1 MSSTTREPGPDDLP
15 DSTLDGADGRE
26 EGIRQ
31 EAHASGHARIN
42 QAGRDQHFYYS
53 AGAHTRRSTRPGT
66 EALECPYPGLA
77 AFGPEQARW
86 FFGRD
91 GLVADL
97 LARLDQR
104 LRGVGGIQMVIAPSG
119 TGKSSLLRAGLLPR
133 LAQSALPDSHR
144 WPVLLFTPTTDPVG
158 ALAAQ
163 ICSLTGAEAAET
175 ADRFRADPCA
185 GAAMLAR
192 HIDDDHA
199 MRVVVVVDQFEELFT
214 LCADDRQRRMFI
226 DLLSRIADPYPEA
239 EASTARPAG
248 LVVIGMRADF
258 YAACAGHPGLRT
270 ALEDAPLL
278 VGAMSRAEVRE
289 AIIFPAQDVGLD
301 IEPGL
306 VELLLRDL
314 GATSGPGEEE
324 TTGYEAGRLPLLAHA
339 LRVSWQ
345 QRNGATL
352 TVEGYQATG
361 GIQRALATTA
371 DRAFAGLDADGRKA
385 ARTVF
390 LRLVKIGEGVDDG
403 RRRRSWTELVE
414 ASGDSRAASAVVDVF
429 TEARLLTREQDT
441 VEITHEAL
449 LHGWPQLRRWI
460 DGDRAGRIL
469 HQDLEEETAAWER
482 AGGDPALLYRGS
494 RLELAQAWAAAAP
507 VGDLSL
513 AARAFL
519 SASARLHRRTVRLR
533 VAVIAALAVLTVV
546 AATTAVIGVRE
557 RNEALRQ
564 RDTATYNRILAEADR
579 LADTDISLSA
589 QLTLVAHRRN
599 PGDDTYTRILNM
611 QHIPLSIR
619 LTVQADSVN
628 SVAFSPSGRILAAAG
643 SDGLIRLWDVAD
655 PAQPKPLGPLAGHTD
670 GILEVA
676 FSPDGQA
683 LASLGYDKSVRLWSV
698 ADPARPKPLGRPL
711 ALHSDELSTLAFS
724 TDGHI
729 LVVADSQVHLWSVR
743 DPARPKPLGRLP
755 AHFTDGVF
763 SLAFSPDGH
772 MLAVGDSDQ
781 KVWRWSLND
790 PAHPRPLGRPLV
802 HDGFLTSVN
811 ALAFSPG
818 GELASASDDVRRW
831 DVRTGELVSRPLGGS
846 TDDVSDVA
854 FSPDRYT
861 LASTDDN
868 VIRLWNV
875 SERSEV
881 KAIGQPLTGHTGAV
895 RSLAFSADGRTL
907 ASGADDGTVRL
918 WNLAVGRITN
928 ATGPAPSVAFGPDGR
943 TLVGVDWATQLWRTT
958 DRARPTPLGEFPSGF
973 AAQFDGVLGPMA
985 LSPDWRT
992 LATVGDRNHGGR
1004 SLRLWK
1010 VTAGDRAVQI
1020 GPPLTSHSDAFTSVA
1035 FSPYG
1040 RFLVAIG
1047 EDGSVR
1053 LWDVAD
1059 PAHPAASAQ
1068 PLTGPTGD
1076 VVSLAF
1082 SPDGHTLASA
1092 DGNDVSIWNIADPV
1106 RPKPLSRLPSTSTD
1120 DVQSLAF
1127 SPDGHTLA
1135 VADTQ
1140 VHLWSV
1146 RDLTQPKPLEQLPFQ
1161 TTGSGLSLAFS
1172 PDGHTLASGGGDGSV
1187 WLWHISASGRAEPRG
1202 QRLTAHNGAVTSVA
1216 FSPDGHLLA
1225 SAGGDRSIQLWEL
1238 DVEATIRRICAS
1250 SAGAMTADAWRRYV
1264 GDNSYSPPCGNRG

>member
-1 MSSTTREPGPDDLP
+1 MSSTTRDPGPDDTP
-15 DSTLDGADGRE
+15 DSPLGGADRQG
-26 EGIRQ
+26 EGVRQ

-53 AGAHTRRSTRPGT
+53 VGPHTRRRTRPG

-77 AFGPEQARW
+77 AFAPEQARW

-104 LRGVGGIQMVIAPSG
+104 LRGVGRIQMVIAPSG

-163 ICSLTGAEAAET
+163 ICSLTGTDTAET
-175 ADRFRADPCA
+175 ADRLRADPCA
-185 GAAMLAR
+185 GAAMLAG

-214 LCADDRQRRMFI
+214 VCADDRQRRIFI

-239 EASTARPAG
+239 EAPAARPAG

-289 AIIFPAQDVGLD
+289 AIIFPAQDVGLE

-314 GATSGPGEEE
+314 GATNGPGEEE

-371 DRAFAGLDADGRKA
+371 DRAFAGLAADERKA

-390 LRLVKIGEGVDDG
+390 LRLVKIGEGADDS
-403 RRRRSWTELVE
+403 RRRVSWTELVE
-414 ASGDSRAASAVVDVF
+414 ASGDSPTASAVVDVF

-460 DGDRAGRIL
+460 DGDRTGRIL

-494 RLELAQAWAAAAP
+494 RLEVAQAWAAAAP

-519 SASARLHRRTVRLR
+519 SASARLHRRTARLR
-533 VAVIAALAVLTVV
+533 VSVIAALAVLAVV

-557 RNEALRQ
+557 RGEALRQ

-599 PGDDTYTRILNM
+599 PGDDTYTRILNI
-611 QHIPLSIR
+611 QHTPLSIR
-619 LTVQADSVN
+619 LAVQADSIN

-643 SDGLIRLWDVAD
+643 GDGLIRLWDVAD
-655 PAQPKPLGPLAGHTD
+655 PAHPKPLARPLSGHTD

-683 LASLGYDKSVRLWSV
+683 LASLGYDKSVRLWDV

-711 ALHSDELSTLAFS
+711 SLHSDYLSTLAFS
-724 TDGHI
+724 PDGHI

-755 AHFTDGVF
+755 AHFTNGVF

-772 MLAVGDSDQ
+772 MLAVGDNDQ
-781 KVWRWSLND
+781 KVWRWSLDD

-831 DVRTGELVSRPLGGS
+831 DPYTGNLVSRPLGGS
-846 TDDVSDVA
+846 TDVVSDVA
-854 FSPDRYT
+854 FSPDRFT

-875 SERSEV
+875 SEQSEV
-881 KAIGQPLTGHTGAV
+881 KAIGRPLTGHTGGV
-895 RSLAFSADGRTL
+895 RSLAFSPDGRTL
-907 ASGADDGTVRL
+907 ASAAEDGTVRL
-918 WNLAVGRITN
+918 WNFAVGRITD
-928 ATGPAPSVAFGPDGR
+928 ATGSTPSVAFGPDGR
-943 TLVGVDWATQLWRTT
+943 TLVGVGWAARLWRTT
-958 DRARPTPLGEFPSGF
+958 DPARPMPLGEFPSGF

-1004 SLRLWK
+1004 SLRLWNI
-1010 VTAGDRAVQI
+1010 TARDRAVQI
-1020 GPPLTSHSDAFTSVA
+1020 GPALTGQSDAFTSVA

-1047 EDGSVR
+1047 EDGSVW

-1059 PAHPAASAQ
+1059 PAHPTASAQ
-1068 PLTGPTGD
+1068 PLSGPTGD
-1076 VVSLAF
+1076 GVPVVSLAF

-1092 DGNDVSIWNIADPV
+1092 DGNDVSLWNIADPV
-1106 RPKPLSRLPSTSTD
+1106 RPKPLSRLPSHSAD
-1120 DVQSLAF
+1120 SVHSLAF

-1135 VADTQ
+1135 VAGTQ
-1140 VHLWSV
+1140 VNLWSV
-1146 RDLTQPKPLEQLPFQ
+1146 RDLTQPKPLGVLPSQ
-1161 TTGSGLSLAFS
+1161 ATGTLAFS
-1172 PDGHTLASGGGDGSV
+1172 PDGHTLASEGGDGSV

-1202 QRLTAHNGAVTSVA
+1202 QRLTGHNGAVASMA

-1238 DVEATIRRICAS
+1238 DAETAIRRICAS
-1250 SAGAMTADAWRRYV
+1250 SAEAMTADAWRRYV
-1264 GDNSYSPPCGNRG
+1264 GDISYSPPCGNGG